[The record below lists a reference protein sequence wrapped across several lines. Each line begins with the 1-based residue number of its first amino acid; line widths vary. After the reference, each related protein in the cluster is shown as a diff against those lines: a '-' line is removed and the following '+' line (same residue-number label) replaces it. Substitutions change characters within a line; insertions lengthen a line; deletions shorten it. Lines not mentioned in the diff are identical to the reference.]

1 MQFKL
6 IRINDIINLGVTM
19 KKIDKS
25 LIYTIV
31 IFIFINIVYY
41 IAFKSFI
48 PCLIHKITGLYCP
61 GCGISRM
68 LISIV
73 KLDFYQAFRYNPF
86 LFILLI
92 VSLIYQVI
100 KLITYK
106 LLTIEI
112 KLNNK
117 VYVSLLVLT
126 ILFGIIRNLPQ
137 FSYLIPTV
145 VK

>member
-1 MQFKL
+1 M
-6 IRINDIINLGVTM
+6 IRINVIIKLGVTM
-19 KKIDKS
+19 KKLDKS
-25 LIYTIV
+25 LIYMIV
-31 IFIFINIVYY
+31 IFIFINGAYY
-41 IAFKSFI
+41 FAFKSFI

-86 LFILLI
+86 LFVLLVI
-92 VSLIYQVI
+92 YLIYQII

-117 VYVSLLVLT
+117 VYISILVLT